1 MSRAVQAARRRVRAR
16 SHDNRFPKS
25 IRRGLL
31 TVTKGSFGPEVDI
44 RLATTDPGNDS
55 SFAMDH
61 QASPTAELLTYK
73 SKMLELE
80 IQKY

>member
-1 MSRAVQAARRRVRAR
+1 MGRADRLR
-16 SHDNRFPKS
+16 STSALGR
-25 IRRGLL
+25 LL
-31 TVTKGSFGPEVDI
+31 TVTKGAFGPEVDI

-55 SFAMDH
+55 SFAMDP
-61 QASPTAELLTYK
+61 QASPTAELLTCK